1 MKYWQKFGQSKPQP
15 QKFNQFETYQSK
27 GAKSK
32 PIPKKKR
39 KNNNFFFKIRV
50 LK

>member
-1 MKYWQKFGQSKPQP
+1 MKYRQKFGQSKPQP

-32 PIPKKKR
+32 PIPKKK
-39 KNNNFFFKIRV
+39 KEKKKFFF